1 MSTALSYLFL
11 LLPVVAVVWIVRTY
25 RRKVGEKEARSR
37 EREMALVGL
46 IQTDRA
52 PRPVAGE
59 KAGAS
64 SVAPASAPAA
74 TVTATRRERFLSQP
88 ETLIYYLLRT
98 GMAGYEVFPRA
109 SLASVVAA
117 ASSVPGHSGVTAS
130 PGAHD
135 LDFVVCDKSM
145 RIVAAIQLAGRLTG
159 PNSVR
164 VERNLAAAGIRLVT
178 IDPKALPKREQLG
191 ALILG

>member
-25 RRKVGEKEARSR
+25 RRKAGEKEARSR

-117 ASSVPGHSGVTAS
+117 ASSAPGHSGVTAS
-130 PGAHD
+130 AGAHD

-159 PNSVR
+159 PDSVR

>member
-64 SVAPASAPAA
+64 PVAPASAPAA

-159 PNSVR
+159 PDSVR